1 MAVLLELIR
10 RKPKIS
16 LRSSIRTR
24 RSTKPRLKL
33 KRKLL
38 MLKRPRMKP
47 KKRQRRLLRTRKTL
61 NLRTMESAE
70 LVLTKVKAAVD
81 NSRYFTPQ

>member
-1 MAVLLELIR
+1 
-10 RKPKIS
+10 
-16 LRSSIRTR
+16 
-24 RSTKPRLKL
+24 
-33 KRKLL
+33 